1 MENPETENKRGS
13 VERLFGPDDPY
24 VAFLRKRKDRS
35 FYLKPWN
42 GNSGDVLIWMGTES
56 LLTDLGI
63 VRTLDPRKAD
73 VILIPGGNQT
83 MWQGNIDVWKETWS
97 RWPEKEFVVGPTTAR
112 LGYTT
117 WSQDVEQLGRNV
129 RGIFARDPQSYA
141 TLCEC
146 GWSQR
151 IETGL
156 SHDPA
161 LYLWDSELLNAHRQA
176 ATEEYVL
183 AAFRQDHEARVHIGT
198 RRTRWE
204 NLLPFFVC
212 SRLRNRRV
220 SAHQKNRIALVT
232 RHTRR
237 TEPVRVCD
245 ASLSV
250 FECFLEI
257 VRSASEVHTDRLHC
271 MLLAVM
277 LGKPTFAYPTAYGK
291 LESVY
296 AHSLKG
302 RAHVEFVEDAQ
313 PFFKT
318 GRKRPA
324 SNVFLA

>member
-83 MWQGNIDVWKETWS
+83 MWHPNVAIWKEVWS
-97 RWPEKEFVVGPTTAR
+97 RWPDKEFVVGPTTVQ
-112 LGYTT
+112 LGYTHWRKALQEST
-117 WSQDVEQLGRNV
+117 ANV
-129 RGIFARDPQSYA
+129 TGFFARDPQSYA
-141 TLCEC
+141 TLREC
-146 GWSQR
+146 RLSDR

-161 LYLWDSELLNAHRQA
+161 LYLWDSDLIRAHREA
-176 ATEEYVL
+176 ATKDYVL
-183 AAFRQDHEARVHIGT
+183 AAFRQDHEASMNRKSRMLRLSGLLPHFIWRRIRSRWTETHQQGRFAIVT
-198 RRTRWE
+198 RRAGKTDP
-204 NLLPFFVC
+204 L
-212 SRLRNRRV
+212 
-220 SAHQKNRIALVT
+220 K
-232 RHTRR
+232 
-237 TEPVRVCD
+237 VCD
-245 ASLSV
+245 ASLWV

-318 GRKRPA
+318 GRERPA